1 MKTQRPNVLARA
13 LRDYFADHLPRVRG
27 MSPNTVR
34 SYRDSFTLLLRFVAA
49 HTQRPVIVLDV
60 DDLDADQVIAF
71 LQHLEDVRGNSPATR
86 NVRLAAI
93 HAFFRYFASRFPDRL
108 DQCQRVLGIPF
119 KRAGS
124 KPVEY
129 LEFEELQAIFNII
142 DQTTTLGRRD
152 YALIATMFNTGA
164 RVQEALDLRP
174 CDVQFI
180 RPYHARLF
188 GKGRK
193 ERLCPLW
200 PQTACLLRDL
210 LAEYGTDPK
219 SQAPLFRNR
228 RGDPL
233 TRFGVRYIL
242 TKHCDRARA
251 TIRTLANKRL
261 HPHSIRHSTA
271 IQLLKADVDLVTIS
285 HWLGHASVN
294 TTNRYAK
301 VDLEMKRDAINKI
314 APVDTTMTAPSWRT
328 DTSILAWLES
338 L

>member
-1 MKTQRPNVLARA
+1 MKTQRPNVLART

-27 MSPNTVR
+27 LSPNTIH
-34 SYRDSFTLLLRFVAA
+34 SYRDCFTLLLRFVAA
-49 HTQRPVIVLDV
+49 QKRQSVIVLDI
-60 DDLDADQVIAF
+60 DDIDADRVIAF
-71 LQHLEDVRGNSPATR
+71 LQHLEDVRGNSPTTR

-93 HAFFRYFASRFPDRL
+93 HAFFRYFANRFPDRM

-129 LEFEELQAIFNII
+129 LEFEELQAVFGII
-142 DQTTTLGRRD
+142 DQTTSLGRRD
-152 YALIATMFNTGA
+152 YALLTTMFNTGA
-164 RVQEALDLRP
+164 RVQETLDLRP
-174 CDVQFI
+174 CDVQFVK
-180 RPYHARLF
+180 PYHARLF

-200 PQTACLLRDL
+200 PQTVRLLRDL
-210 LAEYGTDPK
+210 LAEYGTDRQ
-219 SQAPLFRNR
+219 SQEPLFRNR

-242 TKHCDRARA
+242 AKHCDRARA
-251 TIRTLANKRL
+251 TNCTLANKRL

-301 VDLEMKRDAINKI
+301 VDLEMKREAINKI
-314 APVDTTMTAPSWRT
+314 APEDTTKPPSWRT
-328 DTSILAWLES
+328 DNSILKWLES